1 MLFSLNY
8 IWNVCVMLMI
18 CTLIDSFCGCLYIRW
33 NSYYSIIV
41 LKSVKG
47 LLKIS
52 ARLMIYFTR
61 RYYLQILMINLRVL
75 VRRQMLAVISRL
87 LTGIKSQQFLIT
99 SLPYYWPKF
108 VVTDEN
114 YFSLAKVRNV
124 ISLVLSVVFAIVNH
138 STCYS
143 LIDT

>member
-8 IWNVCVMLMI
+8 IWNVCVMLTI
-18 CTLIDSFCGCLYIRW
+18 CTLIDSFCGCLHIRW

-99 SLPYYWPKF
+99 SLPLLLTEVCCHWWK
-108 VVTDEN
+108 
-114 YFSLAKVRNV
+114 
-124 ISLVLSVVFAIVNH
+124 IILVLLKYVMLSHVCSQLFM
-138 STCYS
+138 
-143 LIDT
+143 L